1 MRLLFKP
8 QSFARDTRGMA
19 LVEFALIAPTFM
31 LLLMGVFDIGY
42 GMYAKSILEG
52 AVESAGRSASL
63 ETTTNATI
71 DNKVRAQITAL
82 NRSGNLQFSR
92 NYYQNYVDV
101 NLPEDFTDGNGN
113 GQRDVGEC
121 FVDRNGNS
129 IWDADVGL
137 PGRGG
142 AQDVVLYSAA
152 FEYRRLFPLWKILG
166 QSENQTITGTTYLRN
181 QPFSAQAARVGV
193 AIC

>member
-1 MRLLFKP
+1 MRLLFKLRRV
-8 QSFARDTRGMA
+8 ARDTRGMA

-42 GMYAKSILEG
+42 GMYAKAILEG
-52 AVESAGRSASL
+52 AVESAGRSSSL
-63 ETTTNATI
+63 ENTTNAAI
-71 DNKVRAQITAL
+71 DDKVRAQVTAL
-82 NRSGNLQFSR
+82 NRAGNLQFSR

-101 NLPEDFTDGNGN
+101 DLPEDFTDSNAN
-113 GQRDVGEC
+113 SQWDPGEC
-121 FVDRNGNS
+121 FVDRNGNNS
-129 IWDADVGL
+129 WDADVGL

-142 AQDVVLYSAA
+142 AQDVVLYSAVL
-152 FEYRRLFPLWKILG
+152 EYRRLFPLWKMLG
-166 QSENQTITGTTYLRN
+166 QSETQTITGTTYLRN

>member
-1 MRLLFKP
+1 MTLLFKLHRL
-8 QSFARDTRGMA
+8 ARDTKGMA

-42 GMYAKSILEG
+42 GMYAKAILEG
-52 AVESAGRSASL
+52 AVESAGRSSSL
-63 ETTTNATI
+63 ENTTNAAI
-71 DNKVRAQITAL
+71 DDKVRAQVTAL
-82 NRSGNLQFSR
+82 NRAGNLQFSR

-101 NLPEDFTDGNGN
+101 DLPEDFTDSNAN
-113 GQRDVGEC
+113 SQWDPGEC
-121 FVDRNGNS
+121 FVDRNGNNS
-129 IWDADVGL
+129 WDADVGL

-142 AQDVVLYSAA
+142 AQDVVLYSAVL
-152 FEYRRLFPLWKILG
+152 EYRRLFPLWKMLG
-166 QSENQTITGTTYLRN
+166 QSETQTITGTTYLRN

>member
-1 MRLLFKP
+1 MRRLIKL
-8 QSFARDTRGMA
+8 QRLAREKRGMA

-42 GMYAKSILEG
+42 GMYAKAILEG

-63 ETTTNATI
+63 ENTTNAAI
-71 DNKVRAQITAL
+71 DDKVRAQITAL
-82 NRSGNLQFSR
+82 NRSGNLQFTR
-92 NYYQNYVDV
+92 TYYQNYVDV
-101 NLPEDFTDGNGN
+101 DLPEDFTDTNGN
-113 GQRDVGEC
+113 SQWDPGEC
-121 FVDRNGNS
+121 YVDRNGNNS
-129 IWDADVGL
+129 WDADVGL

-193 AIC
+193 RIC